1 MRLLLLSLTV
11 LLLSACASTPV
22 PTITPEPPAPIAVIE
37 EPSEP
42 SFIQQGRASWY
53 GNRHHGKK
61 TASGERF
68 DQHAMTA
75 AHRTLPFGTRIKVT
89 NISNQRSVI
98 VRVNDRGPF
107 SQKRVLDVSRKAA
120 EELGMINSGTANISL
135 HTLDE

>member
-1 MRLLLLSLTV
+1 MRLLLLSVTV
-11 LLLSACASTPV
+11 LLLSACASKPLPV
-22 PTITPEPPAPIAVIE
+22 IAPEPEPVAVILE

-42 SFIQQGRASWY
+42 TFSQQGRASWY

-61 TASGERF
+61 TASGEPF
-68 DQHAMTA
+68 NQHALTA

-89 NISNQRSVI
+89 NVSNQRSVV

-107 SQKRVLDVSRKAA
+107 SKNRVLDVSRKAA
-120 EELGMINSGTANISL
+120 EELGMINSGTATISL